1 METSA
6 AVLARVLA
14 GAGLAREL
22 PGWRAVHEWAAI
34 VGPRVAR
41 RTRAVAFREGTL
53 IVEVDGS
60 PWMHHMRFME
70 HDVLRNIDTAI
81 GAGHVRALR
90 FVVPRGGNR
99 P

>member
-1 METSA
+1 MESSA

-14 GAGLAREL
+14 SAGIDREL
-22 PGWRAVHEWAAI
+22 PGWRAVEAWDAI

-41 RTRAVAFREGTL
+41 RTKAVAFRDGTL

-60 PWMHHMRFME
+60 SWMHHMQFME
-70 HDVLRNIDTAI
+70 RDVLRNIDTAI

-90 FVVPRGGNR
+90 CVVPRGGR
-99 P
+99 